1 MLARD
6 VSFQRRGISAQRRR
20 ISPKTLAGYLPLAG
34 MLALYVARFGL
45 LSVQVQDGFGAPG
58 YDLGIFDQGVWLLSR
73 FDAPFV
79 TVMGRNLFGD
89 HTSFVLLLVVPFYWL
104 WPTAQTLLIIQTVL
118 LAGAAVPIFVLAR
131 RRLGGVWMPSALAAA
146 YLLNPAL
153 QRGNLEQFH
162 PECFLVAFLALAI
175 LAALE
180 WWPRLLLVCVVGAL
194 LVKEDTALLVIP
206 LGVWVYFRRDR
217 AWGAGIAVAAAA
229 YMAFAFEVVIRALL
243 GTAAFYGNRIPF
255 GGLAGLVESPFVHPG
270 KLWAYLT
277 SGGRPYY
284 LWQMGASFGWV
295 FLASP
300 EIAAIAVL
308 NLAENVVSNFPYM
321 HQIPYHYSLDAVPVL
336 AMGTV
341 FAISRLA
348 STTRRAVASFAV
360 VSFAVIS
367 CYLWGL
373 SPFSLNPTYPH
384 LTPAGAAVTAA
395 DRALSVIPA
404 DAVVSAGDFYV
415 SHLDHRKYIYQWPTP
430 FYARYWG
437 LYDEE
442 GTRLPFASKVQYLAV
457 PTVMTGTDKA
467 VFESIASKFRLVASG
482 GGLSVYRRVPPKA
495 TSR

>member
-1 MLARD
+1 
-6 VSFQRRGISAQRRR
+6 
-20 ISPKTLAGYLPLAG
+20 
-34 MLALYVARFGL
+34 MLALYIARFGL

-79 TVMGRNLFGD
+79 TVMGRDLFGD
-89 HTSFVLLLVVPFYWL
+89 HTSFVLLLAVPLYWL
-104 WPTAQTLLIIQTVL
+104 WPAVQTLLVLQTVL

-131 RRLGGVWMPSALAAA
+131 RRLGGVWMPSALTAA

-153 QRGNLEQFH
+153 QRGSLEQFH
-162 PECFLVAFLALAI
+162 PECFLVAFLAIAI

-206 LGVWVYFRRDR
+206 LGVWVYYRRDK
-217 AWGAGIAVAAAA
+217 AWGAGIAVAAGA

-270 KLWAYLT
+270 KLWSYLT

-300 EIAAIAVL
+300 EVAAVASL
-308 NLAENVVSNFPYM
+308 NVAENVVSNFPYM

-348 STTRRAVASFAV
+348 GPAKRSVACCAV
-360 VSFAVIS
+360 VAFAVIS

-373 SPFSLNPTYPH
+373 APFSLNPTYPH
-384 LTPAGAAVTAA
+384 LAPASHAVAARN
-395 DRALSVIPA
+395 RALSAIPA
-404 DAVVSAGDFYV
+404 DAVVSADDFYV

-430 FYARYWG
+430 FYAQYWG
-437 LYDEE
+437 LYNQE
-442 GTRLPFASKVQYLAV
+442 GSRLPFASKVQYLAV
-457 PTVMTGTDKA
+457 PSVMTGTDEA
-467 VFESIASKFRLVASG
+467 VFESIASNFRLVASG

-495 TSR
+495 TGG

>member
-1 MLARD
+1 VPAAD
-6 VSFQRRGISAQRRR
+6 VTFQRRR
-20 ISPKTLAGYLPLAG
+20 ISAKTLAGYLPLAV
-34 MLALYVARFGL
+34 MVTLYVARFAL

-73 FDAPFV
+73 FHAPFV
-79 TVMGRNLFGD
+79 TVMGRDLFGD
-89 HTSFVLLLVVPFYWL
+89 HTSFVLLAAVPLYWL
-104 WPTAQTLLIIQTVL
+104 WPAAQTLLALQTLL

-131 RRLGGVWMPSALAAA
+131 RRLGGVWMPSALAGA

-162 PECFLVAFLALAI
+162 PESFLVAFLALAI

-180 WWPRLLLVCVVGAL
+180 WWPRLLVASVVGAL

-206 LGVWVYFRRDR
+206 LGVWVYFRRNKK
-217 AWGAGIAVAAAA
+217 WGAGIAVGAGA
-229 YMAFAFEVVIRALL
+229 YMAFAFEVVIRTLL
-243 GTAAFYGNRIPF
+243 GTAAFYANRLPF
-255 GGLAGLVESPFVHPG
+255 GGLSGLLESPFLHPG
-270 KLWAYLT
+270 QLWAYLT

-295 FLASP
+295 FLISP
-300 EIAAIAVL
+300 EVAAIAIL
-308 NLAENVVSNFPYM
+308 NLAENVVSSFPYM

-348 STTRRAVASFAV
+348 SQTKKAVATATV
-360 VSFAVIS
+360 VSFAVVS

-373 SPFSLNPTYPH
+373 SPFSADPTYPH
-384 LTPAGAAVTAA
+384 LAPASAAVAAA

-430 FYARYWG
+430 FRAQYWG
-437 LYDEE
+437 LYNQE
-442 GTRLPFASKVQYLAV
+442 GTRLPFASTVEYLAV
-457 PTVMTGTDKA
+457 PTVMSGTDEA
-467 VFESIASKFRLVASG
+467 VFESIASRFRLVASG
-482 GGLSVYRRVPPKA
+482 GGVSVYRRVAPGR
-495 TSR
+495 TGG